1 MISTATYV
9 AICLAFAAAIPYLN
23 DKPSGSEKPA
33 ASEKPLY
40 NVEIDDEIYLQ
51 PEGTVSFKS
60 QPCLI
65 CLNLV
70 FLHILS
76 LTITNSNY
84 FSEKL

>member
-1 MISTATYV
+1 MFSTVIYV

-23 DKPSGSEKPA
+23 DKPSGLEKPA

-70 FLHILS
+70 FSHFKFNN
-76 LTITNSNY
+76 ITNSNY